1 MGEISINPKFN
12 IHETCKKV
20 RILNPYRDV
29 EEDYYNIKLE
39 PVSSGFTASYDPETF
54 RYQGLTSSGNYN
66 AFSPINT
73 MPYGPSNRM
82 ILTWE
87 SNLELNGLN
96 NDSTA
101 FFIESY
107 SKVGDLVTVKGYF
120 KDYKQQWI
128 YAQGGVNWWITRL
141 HVEYL

>member
-12 IHETCKKV
+12 IHETYKKV

-39 PVSSGFTASYDPETF
+39 PDSSGFTASYDPETF

-66 AFSPINT
+66 SFSPINT
-73 MPYGPSNRM
+73 MPYGSTNRM

-96 NDSTA
+96 TDTTR

-107 SKVGDLVTVKGYF
+107 SKVGDLVTVQGYYKGS
-120 KDYKQQWI
+120 DQRI
-128 YAQGGVNWWITRL
+128 YAHGGSYWWITRL